1 MSPTEPMLPAFGITM
16 LPPVVIKP
24 PPVNVLEAVIAPVT
38 ASVDD
43 RVVAPADNVDES
55 VVAPVTERVP
65 DAVTSVPEM

>member
-1 MSPTEPMLPAFGITM
+1 M
-16 LPPVVIKP
+16 
-24 PPVNVLEAVIAPVT
+24 NVLEAVIAPVT
-38 ASVDD
+38 ARVDD